1 MELMFPNVM
10 HFNSIICQMHVIIML
25 SKINLHLLDL
35 ELFLYFEKH
44 FENPVIS

>member
-1 MELMFPNVM
+1 
-10 HFNSIICQMHVIIML
+10 ML

-44 FENPVIS
+44 FENPVISWSLYHVYILEIA